1 MTTITAEDGWTIDIS
16 EHTRTLRY
24 IAMLT
29 GANSSISARM
39 NVLIRL
45 LQVHDINSTN
55 LTHVENNRIV
65 MAIKSAISQPDMV
78 SYMRNNI
85 ETIHPLLL
93 AIDVMRS
100 STITETSV
108 QQQVSGVLVS

>member
-1 MTTITAEDGWTIDIS
+1 
-16 EHTRTLRY
+16 
-24 IAMLT
+24 MLT

-55 LTHVENNRIV
+55 LTNVENNRIV
-65 MAIKSAISQPDMV
+65 MAIKSVISQPDIV
-78 SYMRNNI
+78 NYMRNNI

-93 AIDVMRS
+93 AIDVMN
-100 STITETSV
+100 TTDTTEISV
-108 QQQVSGVLVS
+108 QLQVSGLLVS